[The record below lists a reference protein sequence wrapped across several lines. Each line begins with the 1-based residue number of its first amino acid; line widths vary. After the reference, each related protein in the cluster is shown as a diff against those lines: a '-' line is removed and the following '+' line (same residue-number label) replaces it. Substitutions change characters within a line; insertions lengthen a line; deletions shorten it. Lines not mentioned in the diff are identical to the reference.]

1 MNLYDLF
8 EALVGHD
15 MPRSKKYSS
24 DQSDFEIQPQ
34 LGELIDRI
42 EAGEIKPK
50 IVKLNPQKL
59 QATQGWLDTRNGGGA
74 PLLDRYTK
82 LPVILKDQS
91 GYHILDGH
99 HRTSHALSKGQ
110 QSIKVYLFRMPD
122 DLSEASFA
130 DLKKLVPVYNVDEW
144 SQELGIPRKVAYLYG
159 ELGYLQRGKPEQI
172 MVKVQHFMGG
182 GGVVP
187 FCLEHVGD
195 LSDRMTPRHP
205 LHWSYGAVK
214 EKAEKTYRSLTHS
227 YGFEREFQENLDATI
242 EYQKI
247 ENPDEYRERV
257 YRAMQMYA
265 DAHKELLP
273 YCHTDIH
280 KNAVYAAISLGERKF
295 DDAATFVGAIKRLC
309 ASEESYHNALRAYD
323 KKLDGKLAGEEV
335 LDEAGEWWKT
345 FSDVVSGSKKAYDT
359 AVIAGPKWQA
369 AIDSKDPVVIDQGI
383 KDLAKDLGMDPNDPK
398 YKQWAGS
405 MRYKAYKAADI
416 KHDVTRDA
424 ERKAYAADPRHW
436 KELEIPG
443 YDEPWVTFSKPSPR
457 GIPLRV
463 GGDKVDEE
471 ALDRF
476 EIGMGLEQ
484 MHNNDIALVGGMRSG
499 SSPANL
505 TRLKYSIYDVPMLKQ
520 LKQTGGNQNDAL
532 MGHVELMVEDG
543 TGDLIGL
550 INIEMKRGGKR
561 QGYGSQVVRSI
572 IDSPFARKPFRIYD
586 IQKKAVGFWKKM
598 GVEFTHSD
606 FKTPIAPT
614 QLPRLALG
622 PGNIFGII
630 R

>member
-1 MNLYDLF
+1 MKLYDLF

-15 MPRSKKYSS
+15 MPRSEKYSS
-24 DQSDFEIQPQ
+24 DRADFEVQPQ

-42 EAGEIKPK
+42 ESGEIKPK

-499 SSPANL
+499 SSPAGL
-505 TRLKYSIYDVPMLKQ
+505 TRLRYSIYDVPMLKQ
-520 LKQTGGNQNDAL
+520 LKQDGGDQNDAL
-532 MGHVELMVEDG
+532 VGHVELMVEDG
-543 TGDLIGL
+543 SGNIAGL

-572 IDSPFARKPFRIYD
+572 IDSPFAQKPFRIYD
-586 IQKKAVGFWKKM
+586 IELKAVGFWKKM
-598 GVEFTHSD
+598 GVEFTRSD
-606 FKTPIAPT
+606 FKTPTEPT
-614 QLPRLALG
+614 KLNAG
-622 PGNIFGII
+622 HIFGII

>member
-1 MNLYDLF
+1 MNFYELF
-8 EALVGHD
+8 EKRIPNK
-15 MPRSKKYSS
+15 MPRS
-24 DQSDFEIQPQ
+24 D
-34 LGELIDRI
+34 IDYADVDTFTDIADGSLKPRI
-42 EAGEIKPK
+42 ALVDPNKC
-50 IVKLNPQKL
+50 
-59 QATQGWLDTRNGGGA
+59 QATQDWLDTEKGGGK
-74 PLLDRYTK
+74 PRFEKYTK
-82 LPVILKDQS
+82 LPVIFKDED
-91 GYHILDGH
+91 GLHILDGH
-99 HRTSHALSKGQ
+99 HRTRAAIDDGKER
-110 QSIKVYLFRMPD
+110 IKVYLFTR
-122 DLSEASFA
+122 LAEQIIKEASFA
-130 DLKKLVPVYNVDEW
+130 DLKKMVPVYSVDEW

-159 ELGYLQRGKPEQI
+159 ELGFLQRGKPEQI

-257 YRAMQMYA
+257 YRAMKMYA

-273 YCHTDIH
+273 YCHTNIH

-295 DDAATFVGAIKRLC
+295 DDAAAFVGEIKRIC

-359 AVIAGPKWQA
+359 AKVVGPKWQA

-398 YKQWAGS
+398 YKQWSGN

-416 KHDVTRDA
+416 KHDITRDA

-463 GGDKVDEE
+463 GGDKIDETE
-471 ALDRF
+471 TLKLKKSNKDRANAWIEKVYARF
-476 EIGMGLEQ
+476 PHTL
-484 MHNNDIALVGGMRSG
+484 NG
-499 SSPANL
+499 SSVMVWGDGNNQQLAMFDLVPSPVKDGAVDIKWL
-505 TRLKYSIYDVPMLKQ
+505 QAVPQRQGVGSRALKVLQDM
-520 LKQTGGNQNDAL
+520 AR
-532 MGHVELMVEDG
+532 EDG
-543 TGDLIGL
+543 ITLTLHPWSKGKISQSQLTKFYKKQGFKNISKGDAD
-550 INIEMKRGGKR
+550 M
-561 QGYGSQVVRSI
+561 VW
-572 IDSPFARKPFRIYD
+572 SP
-586 IQKKAVGFWKKM
+586 
-598 GVEFTHSD
+598 
-606 FKTPIAPT
+606 
-614 QLPRLALG
+614 
-622 PGNIFGII
+622 
-630 R
+630 

>member
-8 EALVGHD
+8 EQVIAHD
-15 MPRSKKYSS
+15 IPRSKYDYEDVESFTDIADGS
-24 DQSDFEIQPQ
+24 
-34 LGELIDRI
+34 L
-42 EAGEIKPK
+42 KPK
-50 IVKLNPQKL
+50 ITTVNPRKL
-59 QATQGWLDTRNGGGA
+59 QATQDWIDTTRGGGK
-74 PLLDRYTK
+74 PRFEQYTK
-82 LPVILKDQS
+82 YPVIFKDDD

-99 HRTSHALSKGQ
+99 HRTYAALNRGNSK
-110 QSIKVYLFRMPD
+110 IKVYLFTR
-122 DLSEASFA
+122 LAEASFA
-130 DLKKLVPVYNVDEW
+130 DLKKIVPSYHVDEW
-144 SQELGIPRKVAYLYG
+144 SKELGIPRKVAYLYG

-172 MVKVQHFMGG
+172 MVKVQNFMGG

-214 EKAEKTYRSLTHS
+214 EKAEKTYRTLTHS

-247 ENPDEYRERV
+247 ENPDDYRERV
-257 YRAMQMYA
+257 YRAMKMYA

-273 YCHTDIH
+273 YCHTNIH

-295 DDAATFVGAIKRLC
+295 DDAATFVGEIKRIC

-335 LDEAGEWWKT
+335 LDEAGNWLST
-345 FSDVVSGSKKAYDT
+345 LSDVVSGSKKAYDT
-359 AVIAGPKWQA
+359 AVVAGPKWQA

-383 KDLAKDLGMDPNDPK
+383 KDLAKDLGMDSNDPK
-398 YKQWAGS
+398 YKQWEGS

-424 ERKAYAADPRHW
+424 ERRAYAADPRHW

-471 ALDRF
+471 ALERF

-505 TRLKYSIYDVPMLKQ
+505 TRLRYSIYDVPMLKQ
-520 LKQTGGNQNDAL
+520 LKQTGGDQNDAL

-543 TGDLIGL
+543 TGDIVGL

-572 IDSPFARKPFRIYD
+572 IDSPFAQKPFRIYD
-586 IQKKAVGFWKKM
+586 IELKAVGFWKKM
-598 GVEFTHSD
+598 GVEFTRSD
-606 FKTPIAPT
+606 FKTPTEPSKLNA
-614 QLPRLALG
+614 G
-622 PGNIFGII
+622 HIFGII